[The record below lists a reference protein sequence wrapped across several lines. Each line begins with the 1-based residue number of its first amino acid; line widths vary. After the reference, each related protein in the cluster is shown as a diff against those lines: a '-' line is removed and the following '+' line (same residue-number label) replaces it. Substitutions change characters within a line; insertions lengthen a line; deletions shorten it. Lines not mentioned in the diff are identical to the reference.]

1 MRTTTK
7 LVSVVGA
14 SALTGALLLTGGSAY
29 AAGSDPAPTSS
40 GTSTSECHGRAKDL
54 TPEQCVEFRTK
65 RQALWT
71 ERDAILTKYGITP
84 PTKGHHIDRDQIK
97 ALDRITKVKLRSE
110 LLGWRAKMLQLYA
123 DYGIELPT
131 RPHRGAGAA
140 SSSSAPSAAST
151 ATG

>member
-29 AAGSDPAPTSS
+29 AASNDPTPAPSTSS
-40 GTSTSECHGRAKDL
+40 ATECHGRAKDL
-54 TPEQCVEFRTK
+54 TPEQCTEFRTK
-65 RQALWT
+65 RQALRT

-84 PTKGHHIDRDQIK
+84 PTKGHHVDRDQIK
-97 ALDRITKVKLRSE
+97 ALGRIQKVQLRSE
-110 LLGWRAKMLQLYA
+110 LLGWRAKLFQLFT
-123 DYGIELPT
+123 DYGLELPA
-131 RPHRGAGAA
+131 RPHRTAA
-140 SSSSAPSAAST
+140 SGAT